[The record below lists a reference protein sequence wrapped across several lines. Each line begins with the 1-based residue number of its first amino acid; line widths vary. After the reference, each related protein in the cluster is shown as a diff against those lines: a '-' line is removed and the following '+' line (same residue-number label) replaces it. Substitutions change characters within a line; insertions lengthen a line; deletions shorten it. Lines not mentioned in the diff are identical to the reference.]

1 MSYSRNILL
10 TLGLM
15 LVAVASPAQNLS
27 DLRIG
32 EVLAQND
39 SGLIDDFGQR
49 NGWIE
54 LFNSSNGTVKF
65 GGCYLS
71 DDKKDLKKYHI
82 PTTDRSTQ
90 VAPRQSVVFYAS
102 GNASQG
108 TYYMNFTLENGE
120 TVYLVGNDG
129 RTIIDALTIPENLPA
144 GCSVM
149 QVPTGV
155 KGLDFVTKVSENPT
169 PGSYN
174 GDVDAKTKNQI
185 MKEKD
190 PFGWVLTLISVSVVF
205 LALTILSFIFGW
217 VGQYNKRLS
226 SGTTRKQLRQNK
238 ARAGEMTPEVAAAIS
253 MALLQALGGETC
265 AAIAMALDEYCG
277 GVHDEESFL
286 LTIQRA
292 PGSAWAGKGQNFRQL
307 PRK

>member
-1 MSYSRNILL
+1 
-10 TLGLM
+10 M

-39 SGLIDDFGQR
+39 SGLIDDFGR
-49 NGWIE
+49 RSGWIE
-54 LFNSSNGTVKF
+54 IFNSSNGTVRF

-71 DDKKDLKKYHI
+71 DDKANLKKYRI

-90 VAPRQSVVFYAS
+90 AGPRQSVVFYAG

-108 TYYMNFTLENGE
+108 TFYTNFTLENGE

-129 RTIIDALTIPENLPA
+129 RTIIDELAVPKDLPVDW
-144 GCSVM
+144 SVM

-155 KGLDFVTKVSENPT
+155 KGLDFETRISNNPT

-174 GDVDAKTKNQI
+174 GDVDAKTRSQI

-190 PFGWVLTLISVSVVF
+190 PYGWVLTLISVSVVF
-205 LALTILSFIFGW
+205 IALTILSFIFGW
-217 VGQYNKRLS
+217 VGNYNKRLA
-226 SGTTRKQLRQNK
+226 SGTTRKQLKQHNAK
-238 ARAGEMTPEVAAAIS
+238 PGEMTPEVAAAILMS
-253 MALLQALGGETC
+253 LRQESGGATF
-265 AAIAMALDEYCG
+265 AAIAMAIDEYFG
-277 GVHDEESFL
+277 GVHDEESFI
-286 LTIQRA
+286 LTIKGAQ
-292 PGSAWAGKGQNFRQL
+292 GSAWSGKIQNFRQL